1 MVVFYDYF
9 YKQSLFQLE
18 PSFTLQKLNDFVRY
32 GFNFNTQSILR
43 AGRQP
48 SLKQLDIWKP
58 IYC

>member
-1 MVVFYDYF
+1 MVVFYDYL
-9 YKQSLFQLE
+9 YKQPLFQLE

-48 SLKQLDIWKP
+48 SLKQLDI
-58 IYC
+58 